1 MHWLPWVARRTWD
14 AVAVRTAQDSYAGED
29 EDDDVERNS
38 SFDLERSPADCNAEM
53 GDVSP
58 TAGKPSFRRP
68 AVPARPL
75 ARVAAAAAA
84 LQARLARP
92 TRTPRRSSHNGRAD
106 AVAAERGGSLS
117 SKTRC

>member
-68 AVPARPL
+68 AVPARPPVH
-75 ARVAAAAAA
+75 AAAAAAA

-92 TRTPRRSSHNGRAD
+92 MHTRRRSSHSGQVD
-106 AVAAERGGSLS
+106 AVAAERGGNLS